1 MRQLVFRVDKSCVDT
16 PDARTLFDFNSLRI
30 SPEFLIDKPGIL
42 FIGLSIISNYDVII
56 DFCIDSA

>member
-1 MRQLVFRVDKSCVDT
+1 M
-16 PDARTLFDFNSLRI
+16 LRI

-56 DFCIDSA
+56 DFCIDSAWLAASFKMYNVIMT